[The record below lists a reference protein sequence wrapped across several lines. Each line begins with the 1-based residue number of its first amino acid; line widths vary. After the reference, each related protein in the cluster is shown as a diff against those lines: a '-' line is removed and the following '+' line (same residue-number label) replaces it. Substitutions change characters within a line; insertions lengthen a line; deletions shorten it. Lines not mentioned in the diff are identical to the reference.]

1 MWLVATALFVV
12 LVRSVDVGRFWA
24 LSQDVRGGW
33 IAVAVAFNLLIVP
46 LWAQQWRSLLP
57 PSSSV
62 ALKRML
68 SIASQLSFLG
78 NTFPAT
84 GQVSAVILLGRE
96 PGVTKAAAL
105 SALALEQVTEGI
117 VKVGVLVFAAEL
129 LPLPGWMRQALIVL
143 AGVVAVLT
151 AAVVVAALHHER
163 IAGASRTIH
172 PLVDPVIALIG
183 RWARD
188 LESLRRPSR
197 FAAGLLCCAGTKA
210 AELLAIVAVQ
220 HAFGLSLPFS
230 TTVLALAA
238 AILGTIAP
246 VAPANLGVYEGAVV
260 AAYRHAGVAPEMA
273 LALAVVQ
280 HGCLLLG
287 TAAVGYV
294 VFSVGRIAGA
304 RAA

>member
-1 MWLVATALFVV
+1 MWLAATALFVV

-24 LSQDVRGGW
+24 LGQDVHGAW
-33 IAVAVAFNLLIVP
+33 IAVAVALNLLVVP

-57 PSSSV
+57 PSSPV
-62 ALKRML
+62 PLKRML

-84 GQVSAVILLGRE
+84 GQVSAVLLLGGE

-105 SALALEQVTEGI
+105 SALTLEQVTEGI
-117 VKVGVLVFAAEL
+117 VKVGILVAAAEL
-129 LPLPGWMRQALIVL
+129 LPLPLWMHQALIAL
-143 AGVVAVLT
+143 
-151 AAVVVAALHHER
+151 AAVVAALTAMVVLAALHHER
-163 IAGASRTIH
+163 IAGANRTIH
-172 PLVDPVIALIG
+172 PLVDPVIALIA

-197 FAAGLLCCAGTKA
+197 FGAGLLCGAGSKTV
-210 AELLAIVAVQ
+210 ELLAIVAVQ

-238 AILGTIAP
+238 GILGTLAP

-260 AAYRHAGVAPEMA
+260 AAYRHAGVAPEVA

-280 HGCLLLG
+280 HVCLLAG